1 MCCYLDRS
9 PQTSHVLKMWSN
21 RLVLLGR
28 GGLLGHDLEGCCGTR
43 GVDLEL
49 LPSALA
55 MTHCHMDV
63 YSSRP
68 PGSRPEPPKPSTNS
82 GIAL

>member
-1 MCCYLDRS
+1 MLLSGQESPDRS
-9 PQTSHVLKMWSN
+9 CFKDVVN
-21 RLVLLGR
+21 RLVLLGS
-28 GGLLGHDLEGCCGTR
+28 GVLLGHDLEGCCGTR

-55 MTHCHMDV
+55 LTHCHVDV
-63 YSSRP
+63 YSSRS
-68 PGSRPEPPKPSTNS
+68 PGSRVEPPNHQQNS

>member
-1 MCCYLDRS
+1 MLLSGQESPDRS
-9 PQTSHVLKMWSN
+9 CFKDVVN

-28 GGLLGHDLEGCCGTR
+28 GSLLGHDLEGCCGTR

-55 MTHCHMDV
+55 MTHCHVDV

-68 PGSRPEPPKPSTNS
+68 PGSRLEPPKPSTNA